1 MISRESDRLP
11 KTRKE
16 RKFMLKR
23 VLLLFVLV
31 TLATALLSA
40 NSGKRAIP
48 AQGVASIAAD
58 VARGVAGIAA
68 DVAQTVP
75 DAAQN
80 ASDGV
85 TGRSAAAQNDAVT
98 ADAPKL
104 IAFTFDDGPHRG
116 STDRLLDGLR
126 ERGAKG
132 TFFLVGQEIDEAR
145 DLVQRMRDEGHQI
158 GNHTWSHKRLDELS
172 PDEIAQEIGK
182 TDALLKTVA
191 GEGEYWLRPPYGFL
205 RPGTEHLVGVPVV
218 KWSVD
223 PRDWE
228 SRNAPQVIRAVTD
241 AVQPGS
247 IVLLHDIYPTSVDA
261 ALQLIDALSADGYQ
275 FVTVEELLRRN
286 GVTPAPGVSYRS
298 ATA

>member
-1 MISRESDRLP
+1 
-11 KTRKE
+11 
-16 RKFMLKR
+16 MLKR
-23 VLLLFVLV
+23 VFLLFVLV

-48 AQGVASIAAD
+48 AQGVAGIAAD
-58 VARGVAGIAA
+58 VAQGVAGITA

-75 DAAQN
+75 D
-80 ASDGV
+80 
-85 TGRSAAAQNDAVT
+85 AAQNDAVT

-145 DLVQRMRDEGHQI
+145 DLVERMRDEGHQI

-205 RPGTEHLVGVPVV
+205 RPGTENLVGVPVV

-228 SRNAPQVIRAVTD
+228 SRNAPQIIRAVAD
-241 AVQPGS
+241 AAQPGS

-298 ATA
+298 GDLQ

>member
-1 MISRESDRLP
+1 
-11 KTRKE
+11 
-16 RKFMLKR
+16 MLKR
-23 VLLLFVLV
+23 VFLLFVLV

-48 AQGVASIAAD
+48 AQ
-58 VARGVAGIAA
+58 GVAGIAA

-98 ADAPKL
+98 AQNVADASKL

-145 DLVQRMRDEGHQI
+145 DLVERMRDEGHQI
-158 GNHTWSHKRLDELS
+158 GNHTWGHKRLDELS

-191 GEGEYWLRPPYGFL
+191 GDGEYWLRPPYGFL
-205 RPGTEHLVGVPVV
+205 RTGTEHLVGVPVV

-228 SRNAPQVIRAVTD
+228 SRNTSQIIRAVTD

-298 ATA
+298 GDLQ